1 MLLLLLQL
9 NGDNEFLAGLKV
21 NALELRTAFG
31 EAPVEVAGQLLAA
44 GHLDVGTGLDIDLT
58 RLNVARH
65 GGTDAL
71 RLVLLV
77 GQHSASGQPIVAFAG
92 MSYNKEEEE

>member
-1 MLLLLLQL
+1 MYLDLSGDDKLLS
-9 NGDNEFLAGLKV
+9 GLKV
-21 NALELRTAFG
+21 DALELRTALG

-44 GHLDVGTGLDIDLT
+44 GHLNVGTGLDIDLT

-77 GQHSASGQPIVAFAG
+77 G
-92 MSYNKEEEE
+92 